1 MVNDAQ
7 EKEMK
12 TMDKTFQAK
21 CNIGDLG
28 MLNKEKHQ
36 IVDAVN
42 DILLR
47 AGVSARLAI
56 WILEESEK
64 EYLSNCWHVASADD

>member
-1 MVNDAQ
+1 MTLL
-7 EKEMK
+7 E
-12 TMDKTFQAK
+12 TTFQAK

-28 MLNKEKHQ
+28 MRNKEKHQ
-36 IVDAVN
+36 LVDAVN
-42 DILLR
+42 DLLLS

-64 EYLSNCWHVASADD
+64 RYLSSCWHIVSENESEV